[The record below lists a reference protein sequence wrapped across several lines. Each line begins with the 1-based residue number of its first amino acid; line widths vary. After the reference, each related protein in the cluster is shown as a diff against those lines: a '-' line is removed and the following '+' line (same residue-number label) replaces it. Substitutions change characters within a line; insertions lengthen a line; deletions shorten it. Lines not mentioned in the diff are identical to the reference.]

1 MKSTLI
7 SKLISK
13 ASTLTLAAVI
23 LSTAALSG
31 CGQNNGGDVKNT
43 TEPGGINASEPND
56 AADSDNNQD
65 VSDPNVTNTLGEE
78 DDTNPSQGATISNA
92 VVVYKSVL
100 HELDLC
106 SFSCVS
112 DLDGSGSIEPF
123 TLSVKLSD
131 IVNENGEPVDAEN
144 ESITSIDIEF
154 NGEIMETYPAQ
165 LGTVNRVIIKN
176 SVDVTFEQMDEYEKL
191 FSFDDDL
198 MSEGDEQLAYIVEDA
213 YVLRAE
219 ESWDGENAT
228 ILAYAYMKDGGVYDL
243 VEISVPK
250 RLIKNEQKEAV
261 EVSDIILGQ
270 CIEFAYMSA
279 SESLADSPVIN
290 VSDVDYFVVK
300 DECVYVSEESLDVAM
315 NAWEIE

>member
-13 ASTLTLAAVI
+13 ASALTLAAVI
-23 LSTAALSG
+23 LSTVALSG

-43 TEPGGINASEPND
+43 TEPGRINASEPND

-154 NGEIMETYPAQ
+154 DGEIMDSYPAQ

-176 SVDVTFEQMDEYEKL
+176 SVDVTMEQMDEYEKL
-191 FSFDDDL
+191 FSFDDCQ
-198 MSEGDEQLAYIVEDA
+198 GEQTAYIVDNA
-213 YVLRAE
+213 YVIRTE
-219 ESWDGENAT
+219 ELWDGKNAS
-228 ILAYAYMKDGGVYDL
+228 ILAYAQMGTCGIKDL
-243 VEISVPK
+243 VEIIMPLNKIRDENGNAISVSG
-250 RLIKNEQKEAV
+250 LEA
-261 EVSDIILGQ
+261 GR
-270 CIEFAYMSA
+270 CIEFAYTSVTEGEA
-279 SESLADSPVIN
+279 GSPVFNIKA
-290 VSDVDYFVVK
+290 DYLTVK
-300 DECVYVSEESLDVAM
+300 AESVEVSEETIRSAM